1 MISTN
6 NLFILIVTISLVG
19 ILFYLKAIND
29 SIKTLLAMLMPQVLE
44 FSLSEDEMQEIK
56 DGIRKELLKKHDE
69 QQ

>member
-1 MISTN
+1 M
-6 NLFILIVTISLVG
+6 IVTISLVG